1 MRWNFIAPFFQTL
14 ELMMPAALPARP
26 PDSRQFFQALGLRGT
41 FIIDPDGVLK
51 TVEMHDLGI
60 GRSAVEALRKLE
72 AAKFV
77 REHGDQ
83 VCPAAWTPGDET
95 LTPGLDLVGKI

>member
-1 MRWNFIAPFFQTL
+1 MLNIECVNLFFIASLLVNYRTDPVLFGTYMEENGL
-14 ELMMPAALPARP
+14 A
-26 PDSRQFFQALGLRGT
+26 LRGT